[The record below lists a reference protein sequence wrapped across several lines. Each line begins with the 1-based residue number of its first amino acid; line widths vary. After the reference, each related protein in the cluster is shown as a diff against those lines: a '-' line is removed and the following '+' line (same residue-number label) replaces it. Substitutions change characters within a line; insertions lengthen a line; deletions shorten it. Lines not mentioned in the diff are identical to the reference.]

1 MIFVRKFIG
10 SSARSTGN
18 TMTNEEFVRISRFL
32 KSKYGID
39 MSHKKTIMQGRLD
52 NFVRMQGFKSY
63 NQFMDAMQTDITGN
77 LEKKLVDL
85 LSTNHTY
92 FMRETEHF
100 DYMKSTVLPWLKQ
113 KEALKKDLHIWCAA
127 SSSGEEP
134 YTLAMIIMDFFGL
147 EHKDWDT
154 QILATDISNDIL
166 RKAVEGRY
174 SSEQIEPLP
183 ENWKR
188 RYFKAVNG
196 TEDYVVTNELKSE
209 VMFRK
214 LNLMDTFPFK
224 KPLHVVFMRNVLIYF
239 DAPTKQKVIKKV
251 YDSLVPGGYLFI
263 GKTETLDRDVVPFKL
278 VGPAIYRK

>member
-1 MIFVRKFIG
+1 
-10 SSARSTGN
+10 
-18 TMTNEEFVRISRFL
+18 MTDEEFLRISRFL

-39 MSHKKTIMQGRLD
+39 MSQKKTIMQGRLD
-52 NFVRMQGFKSY
+52 NFVRMQGFRTY
-63 NQFMDAMQTDITGN
+63 NQFMDAVQTDITGN
-77 LEKKLVDL
+77 LEKRLVDL

-251 YDSLVPGGYLFI
+251 YDSLVSGGYLFI